1 MQHHG
6 GGWAATLLP
15 FVIIAVVL
23 GLRMR
28 SMSRERPL
36 KLETLW
42 VVPVLYLLIA
52 GSMLFALTPPP
63 LGWGLLFAGLGL
75 GIAVG
80 WHRGKLIRI
89 DRTETG
95 ELRQKAS
102 PLAMLLLLALVVLKL
117 GARAIFG
124 ESAAGQPGS
133 SAMLLT
139 DCFIGFALGLLSATR
154 LELYLRARRI
164 SANPQRSRNHLEP

>member
-1 MQHHG
+1 MSVQVHPVHQTWVTYAVTIG
-6 GGWAATLLP
+6 
-15 FVIIAVVL
+15 IMAVVL

-28 SMSRERPL
+28 SMSKERPL
-36 KLETLW
+36 KLGTLW

-52 GSMLFALTPPP
+52 GSMLFSLTPPP
-63 LGWGLLFAGLGL
+63 LGWGVLLAGLGV
-75 GIAVG
+75 GVAAG

-89 DRTETG
+89 DRNAETG

-102 PLAMLLLLALVVLKL
+102 PLAMLLLLALVVLKV
-117 GARAIFG
+117 GARALFG
-124 ESAAGQPGS
+124 EFAAAQPGS

-139 DCFIGFALGLLSATR
+139 DAFIGFALGLLSATR

-164 SANPQRSRNHLEP
+164 LANG